1 MANPLL
7 MCLQSLHTHAIDARD
22 GYRRALEDSP
32 SSDIAALL
40 KKMGDLHDAHARELA
55 EALIARGEKADEDG
69 SFMGLVHRTIM
80 DIRALFG
87 ALDAS
92 ILPGLIDG
100 EERNVKSYDTA
111 LETSQA
117 DAAALAIVARQR
129 DALIVAMREME
140 AAKAASAS

>member
-40 KKMGDLHDAHARELA
+40 TKMGDLHDAHAGELA
-55 EALIARGEKADEDG
+55 EALIARGEKADKDG

-129 DALIVAMREME
+129 DDLIAAIREME

>member
-32 SSDIAALL
+32 SPDIAALL
-40 KKMGDLHDAHARELA
+40 TKMGDLHDAHAGELA
-55 EALIARGEKADEDG
+55 EALVARGEKADEDG

-80 DIRALFG
+80 DIRSLFG
-87 ALDAS
+87 ALDSS

-100 EERNVKSYDTA
+100 EERNLKSYDKA
-111 LETSQA
+111 LETTLA
-117 DAAALAIVARQR
+117 DAAAVAIMARQR
-129 DALIVAMREME
+129 ETLVAAIAELQ
-140 AAKAASAS
+140 AAKDRLTA

>member
-7 MCLQSLHTHAIDARD
+7 LCLQSLHTHAIDARD

-32 SSDIAALL
+32 SPDIAALL
-40 KKMGDLHDAHARELA
+40 TKMGDLHDAHAGELA
-55 EALIARGEKADEDG
+55 EALVARGEKADEDG
-69 SFMGLVHRTIM
+69 SFMGFVHRTIM

-100 EERNVKSYDTA
+100 EERNVQSYDKA

-117 DAAALAIVARQR
+117 DAAALALIARQR
-129 DALIVAMREME
+129 DALLAAIADMK
-140 AAKAASAS
+140 AAKAGLPT